1 MGYNDDFVL
10 YKKEFKMIN
19 CDLVNSDAE
28 TRDTIIR
35 FSFANY
41 YIVVPSEHYLRD
53 WWSSQGN
60 INKTSSAES
69 NLTIPKMRCDY
80 V

>member
-1 MGYNDDFVL
+1 
-10 YKKEFKMIN
+10 MIN
-19 CDLVNSDAE
+19 SDLVNSYAE
-28 TRDTIIR
+28 AMDTIIR
-35 FSFANY
+35 FSFASY
-41 YIVVPSEHYLRD
+41 YIVAPSEHYLRD

-69 NLTIPKMRCDY
+69 NITIPKMRCDY